1 MPIWKFTQ
9 SVGKA
14 GEIEATTGL
23 SVGFES
29 NTPQRGIIESLAVFA
44 SSFEADLLS
53 DSIEEILG
61 LSSSFDG
68 EIMSGTLAGTVGL
81 FDSFDAEYAEVT
93 TSSVIAIDV
102 SFDADL
108 LLGEMESAAGL
119 SVSFDGTLPIK
130 VEAEAEIGL
139 SGEFEVGMEY
149 LGEILPSI
157 SLQVVMEAL
166 SLTDIITA
174 GIGTQ
179 GVFQGNLEASRENEN
194 TAGLSASFDGFN
206 WTEFLRLYGD
216 QAVKRYFCTLTGAE
230 DGLDDVVIP
239 IASFQTRIRN
249 QEPTFLSVSIP
260 GLDQADDI
268 SNRPNGHIVIDMAY
282 FIAGVEMHRE
292 EIVRTDLET
301 IDIHEGGT
309 NSSIVLS
316 GHKTIDWGGAKTVP
330 LSGVTYRRTTNGI
343 TRLRTAIPDLYLKPG
358 DFASYDEDTI
368 TVDQISIFVGPSMS
382 SMEIAG
388 Q

>member
-9 SVGKA
+9 ATGKT
-14 GEIEATTGL
+14 GEIE
-23 SVGFES
+23 
-29 NTPQRGIIESLAVFA
+29 NT
-44 SSFEADLLS
+44 
-53 DSIEEILG
+53 
-61 LSSSFDG
+61 
-68 EIMSGTLAGTVGL
+68 
-81 FDSFDAEYAEVT
+81 
-93 TSSVIAIDV
+93 
-102 SFDADL
+102 
-108 LLGEMESAAGL
+108 AGL
-119 SVSFDGTLPIK
+119 SVSFEGDSPHRDLIAQVGIDASFSAEL
-130 VEAEAEIGL
+130 VEGSVASIVGLAVAFFVEQEEYGITSGIALDISFDALHLVGDLGEGAGL
-139 SGEFEVGMEY
+139 SGEFTAEAEY
-149 LGEILPSI
+149 LGGILPSI

-179 GVFQGNLEASRENEN
+179 GTFQGNLEASRENEN
-194 TAGLSASFDGFN
+194 TAILSASFDGFN

-230 DGLDDVVIP
+230 DGLEDVVIP

-249 QEPTFLSVSIP
+249 LEPTFLSVSIP

-282 FIAGVEMHRE
+282 LIAGVEMHRE

-316 GHKTIDWGGAKTVP
+316 GHKTIDWGEAKTVP

-358 DFASYDEDTI
+358 DYASYDEDTI
-368 TVDQISIFVGPSMS
+368 TVEQISIFVGPSMS

>member
-9 SVGKA
+9 EVGKT
-14 GEIEATTGL
+14 GEIESTAGL
-23 SVGFES
+23 SVSFEGDS
-29 NTPQRGIIESLAVFA
+29 PQRDITEQIGLSG
-44 SSFEADLLS
+44 SFEA
-53 DSIEEILG
+53 
-61 LSSSFDG
+61 
-68 EIMSGTLAGTVGL
+68 EIMAGTLAGTVGL
-81 FDSFDAEYAEVT
+81 SAAFSIEQVDYGVSAGVAL
-93 TSSVIAIDV
+93 DV
-102 SFDADL
+102 SFDAFHLVGD
-108 LLGEMESAAGL
+108 LGEGAG
-119 SVSFDGTLPIK
+119 F
-130 VEAEAEIGL
+130 
-139 SGEFEVGMEY
+139 SGEFEAEAEY

-230 DGLDDVVIP
+230 DSLEDVVIP

-301 IDIHEGGT
+301 ICH
-309 NSSIVLS
+309 LA
-316 GHKTIDWGGAKTVP
+316 H
-330 LSGVTYRRTTNGI
+330 
-343 TRLRTAIPDLYLKPG
+343 
-358 DFASYDEDTI
+358 
-368 TVDQISIFVGPSMS
+368 
-382 SMEIAG
+382 
-388 Q
+388 